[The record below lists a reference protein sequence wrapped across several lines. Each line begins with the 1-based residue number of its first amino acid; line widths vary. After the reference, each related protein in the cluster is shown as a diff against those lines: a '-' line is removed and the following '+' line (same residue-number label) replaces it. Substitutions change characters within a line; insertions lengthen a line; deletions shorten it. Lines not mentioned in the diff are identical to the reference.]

1 MAEIYNLTDQELI
14 AELTRRLDQKN
25 ASIEEVEFMTKK
37 LLSLNEATKDA
48 ESIKDRFMSLMRS
61 AFSNPI
67 NSLLDLADSL
77 EDKSDLDRFSSTVKK
92 LCLELSRLDFHFK
105 NILAAAEIEEG
116 KIKCVYTPIDFNAV
130 FQSALKTFYRLIA
143 EKNLL
148 VVLKNNDDR
157 DFISDKYKI
166 YMILLNL
173 ISNACEYS
181 YPDSKIAVSLKKRE
195 NSYEIM
201 VEDSGEG
208 IVALYAAQVYTRFSQ
223 FDSGKTR
230 VYPGLGLGL
239 SVARGFTESL
249 DGSIDFQSE
258 EGYTVFRVTLPQIGA
273 VNCANY
279 PIEEIAFDDFKKEA
293 LEL

>member
-1 MAEIYNLTDQELI
+1 
-14 AELTRRLDQKN
+14 
-25 ASIEEVEFMTKK
+25 
-37 LLSLNEATKDA
+37 
-48 ESIKDRFMSLMRS
+48 MSLMRS

-67 NSLLDLADSL
+67 NSLLNLADSL
-77 EDKSDLDRFSSTVKK
+77 TDRNDLDHFNYTAKK
-92 LCLELSRLDFHFK
+92 LCSELSRLDFQFK

-130 FQSALKTFYRLIA
+130 FQSARKMFCHLIA
-143 EKNLL
+143 EKNLF
-148 VVLKNNDDR
+148 VVLKNNEDR
-157 DFISDKYKI
+157 DFINDKYKI

-181 YPDSKIAVSLKKRE
+181 YPDSKIAVSLKKLG

-249 DGSIDFQSE
+249 DGSISFQSE

-273 VNCANY
+273 INCANDL
-279 PIEEIAFDDFKKEA
+279 IEETAFEDFKKEA